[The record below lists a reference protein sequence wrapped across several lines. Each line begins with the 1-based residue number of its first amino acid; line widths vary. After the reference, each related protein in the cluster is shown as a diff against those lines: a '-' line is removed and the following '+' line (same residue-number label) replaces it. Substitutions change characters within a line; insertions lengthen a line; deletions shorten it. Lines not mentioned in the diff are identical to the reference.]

1 MGPVQGTMTSQ
12 DLARLIVSGRKHSA
26 NSVAQKILIGRACLS
41 FLQGIASSDTLDE
54 RFYRGSQCGWLV
66 NRPLANPIW

>member
-1 MGPVQGTMTSQ
+1 MADRRKTRRQRI
-12 DLARLIVSGRKHSA
+12 ARVLPSPIKA
-26 NSVAQKILIGRACLS
+26 AAQKILIGRACLS